1 LLLPLACNLANR
13 NKAKLLFDA
22 KEYYPREFEN
32 NFLWRFLIQPFN
44 KYLCK
49 TYLHQ
54 CDKVITVS
62 DGLAREYKKEYGI
75 ESDVIMSLPKYHEI
89 EPALPQNN
97 FIRLI
102 YHGQASPD
110 RQIEKMIEVM
120 DYLDERFSLDLML
133 VPTARLYWQRI
144 VSMAKSRT
152 RVRIIPPVPMK
163 EIIENTCH
171 YDIGIFICPPTTFNL
186 QYALPNK
193 LFEYIQARLVVA
205 IGPSIEMQKI
215 VQKYQ
220 CGIVASDFEP
230 ETLAKELNELEYDE
244 VVSYKCQSNV
254 AALELN
260 SNLSGA
266 RVRTIVRNL
275 LRD

>member
-1 LLLPLACNLANR
+1 
-13 NKAKLLFDA
+13 
-22 KEYYPREFEN
+22 
-32 NFLWRFLIQPFN
+32 
-44 KYLCK
+44 
-49 TYLHQ
+49 
-54 CDKVITVS
+54 
-62 DGLAREYKKEYGI
+62 
-75 ESDVIMSLPKYHEI
+75 
-89 EPALPQNN
+89 
-97 FIRLI
+97 
-102 YHGQASPD
+102 
-110 RQIEKMIEVM
+110 
-120 DYLDERFSLDLML
+120 
-133 VPTARLYWQRI
+133 
-144 VSMAKSRT
+144 
-152 RVRIIPPVPMK
+152 MK